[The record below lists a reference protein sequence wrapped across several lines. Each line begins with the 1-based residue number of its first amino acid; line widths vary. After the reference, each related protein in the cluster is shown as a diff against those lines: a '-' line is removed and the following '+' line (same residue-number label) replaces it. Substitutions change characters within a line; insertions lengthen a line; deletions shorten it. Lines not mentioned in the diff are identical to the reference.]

1 MNISEVSKKLLSM
14 EDKESGGDN
23 ALDGFEFQISS
34 AIYLMFEQLQCGNDF
49 SLLYEKLED
58 FVIINDKIN
67 LYQSKGISVNITPL
81 ELIKNRSKSKDK
93 TNESILEKMYD
104 NYLQVKNE
112 IEDIS
117 VETNLIICNTT
128 FFSRKLWDSNS
139 KYNKELEKLSF
150 DNISESSRNE
160 MLMGTRHD
168 SYDWSNI
175 KARRLIPKPSHE
187 EVTRCFLEDVIQE
200 KFGDTKINSSALY
213 GALVTEI
220 KKIRKSKLNLTS
232 GFLQEKLTRF
242 VSLESDLEYRDVAHF
257 LSTEDSS
264 KISIKRTF
272 EEFKISTM
280 IHNHP
285 TKNDYRDLQ
294 DIFSNNN
301 FDTLYDFFDYVK
313 EVDSCKELCLRLSD
327 VEIKA
332 LILLV
337 IGS

>member
-1 MNISEVSKKLLSM
+1 MDILEISKKLLSM
-14 EDKESGGDN
+14 EDKESGGDH
-23 ALDGFEFQISS
+23 ALNGFEFQISS
-34 AIYLMFEQLQCGNDF
+34 AIYLMFEQLQCGSDF

-67 LYQSKGISVNITPL
+67 LYQSKGIRANITPL
-81 ELIKNRSKSKDK
+81 ELIKNRSKDK
-93 TNESILEKMYD
+93 PNESILEKMYD
-104 NYLQVKNE
+104 NYLQVKNG
-112 IEDIS
+112 IEGIS

-128 FFSRKLWDSNS
+128 SFSRKLWDPNS
-139 KYNKELEKLSF
+139 EYNKELEELSF
-150 DNISESSRNE
+150 DNIGESSRDK
-160 MLMGTRHD
+160 MLMETRHD

-175 KARRLIPKPSHE
+175 KARRLIPKHSHE

-200 KFGDTKINSSALY
+200 KFGDTKINSLALY

-220 KKIRKSKLNLTS
+220 KKIRKAKLNLTS
-232 GFLQEKLTRF
+232 VFLQEKLTSF
-242 VSLESDLEYRDVAHF
+242 ISLESDLEYRDVAHF

-272 EEFKISTM
+272 EQFKISTM
-280 IHNHP
+280 IQNHP
-285 TKNDYRDLQ
+285 IKNDYEGLQ
-294 DIFSNNN
+294 DISNDND

-313 EVDSCKELCLRLSD
+313 EGDSCKELCLSLSD

-337 IGS
+337 IGR